1 MRKFF
6 YYHTLTYLLLFISF
20 STFGQK
26 KYDTKATSAQLSLEG
41 KTLSGYKASFDFGW
55 EEVRRGWWEY
65 AREFASPL
73 NMKTYYKVTIPSE
86 TTDGNVDL
94 LIYTQTTDGKGGTEF
109 FLGLENEK
117 YKKQALT
124 MILDFKKGFYI
135 DDLVEQIEGKQGKA
149 DDLSRKYRD
158 AVMET
163 EKQQILNQLNK
174 LEEEIEQLRAE
185 IKSIERLK

>member
-1 MRKFF
+1 M
-6 YYHTLTYLLLFISF
+6 FISF

-26 KYDTKATSAQLSLEG
+26 SFDTKAAPAQLSLEG
-41 KTLSGYKASFDFGW
+41 KTLNGYKTTFDFGW
-55 EEVRRGWWEY
+55 EKVRRGWWEY
-65 AREFASPL
+65 AREFSSPL

-94 LIYTQTTDGKGGTEF
+94 VIFTQTTDGNGGTEF

-135 DDLVEQIEGKQGKA
+135 DDLVEQIEDKQKKA
-149 DDLSRKYRD
+149 DDLSNEYRD

-174 LEEEIEQLRAE
+174 LEEEIEQLKAE
-185 IKSIERLK
+185 IKSIEKT